1 MTLHYTLSEK
11 DYLEYY
17 LHNYSSSVQSGKKFI
32 RSYILVILIALIGT
46 VFGLINKNIELS
58 IAMGLWLIITI
69 LFYPKY
75 YRSQIRKHYKKH
87 IKENYSSRIERT
99 IRLEFK
105 DDHLFT
111 QNDSGESKTL
121 YSAIDQIEETPN
133 LFLIKLGPSLA
144 YIVPKSQL
152 ENLDSV
158 RNKLSQLGLKV
169 VPTKSNKWMES
180 L

>member
-1 MTLHYTLSEK
+1 MTLNYTLSEK

-17 LHNYSSSVQSGKKFI
+17 LHNYSNSEQSGKKFI

-46 VFGLINKNIELS
+46 VFGLINKNSELS
-58 IAMGLWLIITI
+58 IAMGLWLVITI
-69 LFYPKY
+69 VFYPKY
-75 YRSQIRKHYKKH
+75 YRFQIRKHYERH
-87 IKENYSSRIERT
+87 IKENYSSRLGIN
-99 IRLEFK
+99 IKLEFK

-111 QNDSGESKTL
+111 QNHSGESKTL
-121 YSAIDQIEETPN
+121 YSAIEQIQETPN

-152 ENLDSV
+152 ENLDSM

-169 VPTKSNKWMES
+169 VPTKSNKWVE
-180 L
+180 